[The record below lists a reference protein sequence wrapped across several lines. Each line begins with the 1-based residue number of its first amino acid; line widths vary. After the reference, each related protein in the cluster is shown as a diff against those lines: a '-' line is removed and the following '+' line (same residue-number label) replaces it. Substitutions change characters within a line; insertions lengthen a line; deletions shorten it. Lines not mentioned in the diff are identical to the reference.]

1 MMLTTAMAYLRSI
14 QRRLKDGTL
23 QRYWYRVEGY
33 REGGKVRQRVLEYLG
48 TNPNRRAI
56 PLPDVNLAARVAMA
70 ILENAPSP
78 TETRKRLKALGIDL
92 PALPQKVSLVYNPPL
107 RSYALHCE

>member
-1 MMLTTAMAYLRSI
+1 MLLTTDMAYLRSI
-14 QRRLKDGTL
+14 QRHLKDGTL

-33 REGGKVRQRVLEYLG
+33 REGGKVRQRVVEYLG

-56 PLPDVNLAARVAMA
+56 PLPDARLAARVAVA
-70 ILENAPSP
+70 ILEDAPSSA
-78 TETRKRLKALGIDL
+78 ETARRLKALGIDL
-92 PALPQKVSLVYNPPL
+92 PARPQKVSLVYNPPL